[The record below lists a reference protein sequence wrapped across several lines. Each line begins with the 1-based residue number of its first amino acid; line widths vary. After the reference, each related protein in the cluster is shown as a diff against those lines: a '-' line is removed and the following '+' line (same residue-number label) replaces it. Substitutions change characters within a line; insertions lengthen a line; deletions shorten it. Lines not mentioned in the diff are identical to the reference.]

1 MRRLKI
7 FAAAVAAAVSAFAGG
22 RAEAQANIGGA
33 WSADQ
38 GCAPAAPRFVFG
50 ARTMEV
56 HENGRRRFSVEV
68 RYERR
73 GAQTVVTI
81 TRLGAGITPGPGMPA
96 VGDVAT
102 FRRDGAQL
110 HPVSIVNAGRTVNA
124 PPDGPPLYHCR

>member
-1 MRRLKI
+1 MRRLRI
-7 FAAAVAAAVSAFAGG
+7 VAAAVAALAPFVLGAA
-22 RAEAQANIGGA
+22 AHAQANIGGA

-38 GCAPAAPRFVFG
+38 GCAAAAPRFVFG

-56 HENGRRRFSVEV
+56 HENGRRRFTVTV

-81 TRLGAGITPGPGMPA
+81 IRLGAGVTPGPGMPA

-102 FRRDGAQL
+102 FRRDGALL

-124 PPDGPPLYHCR
+124 PPDGPPLHHCR

>member
-1 MRRLKI
+1 MRRLPI
-7 FAAAVAAAVSAFAGG
+7 LAAAVATTLSVLAGG

-33 WSADQ
+33 WSADR

-56 HENGRRRFSVEV
+56 HENGQRRFSVAV

-73 GAQTVVTI
+73 GTQTVVTI
-81 TRLGAGITPGPGMPA
+81 TQLGAGIAPGPGMPA

-102 FRRDGAQL
+102 FRRDGALL